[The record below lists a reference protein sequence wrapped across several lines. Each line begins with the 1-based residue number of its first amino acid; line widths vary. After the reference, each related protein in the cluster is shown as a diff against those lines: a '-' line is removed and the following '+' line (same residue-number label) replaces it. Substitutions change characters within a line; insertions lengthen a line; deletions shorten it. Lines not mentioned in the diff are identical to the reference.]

1 MPIYLPEGI
10 EHEDFIDEKEDEIK
24 LIREMATY
32 YELREAF
39 IELQKYCIELK
50 KEINHL
56 NKYKTHE

>member
-1 MPIYLPEGI
+1 MAIYLPEGI
-10 EHEDFIDEKEDEIK
+10 EHEDFINEEENEIE
-24 LIREMATY
+24 LLREMATY

-50 KEINHL
+50 NQINHL